1 MHTGAMPTP
10 VGPVPRD
17 PDDPDLSDEWHDDP
31 DDDLATPG
39 FGWPVRLI
47 ALLILVAIVL
57 LFVVAV

>member
-1 MHTGAMPTP
+1 M
-10 VGPVPRD
+10 GPVPRD